1 MSGTIGNQS
10 RLSQLGLRLVAEF
23 AIVVLGVTVALWA
36 DGRVTEQNQRET
48 EAARL
53 AALDDNLRS
62 SLTELRQEQEST
74 EGAAQAL
81 RRLVSIGPEELTGEE
96 LHEALLYGFL
106 YVPTFQPELNV
117 YEDLKNSG
125 ELALLTEPKLR
136 RSLAAMDARLEALRA
151 AQADIETVQQL
162 NLDAYLLAR
171 VDLQSIMGDFLGLDG
186 VDPGEAD
193 LSFARTL
200 EFRNLAIFKLDLI
213 VQIAKEFE
221 EAEGALTAVHQLV
234 QD

>member
-36 DGRVTEQNQRET
+36 DGRVTEQHQRET

-62 SLTELRQEQEST
+62 TLTGLRQEQESA
-74 EGAAQAL
+74 EGAARAL

-136 RSLAAMDARLEALRA
+136 RSLAVMDARLQALRA

-171 VDLQSIMGDFLGLDG
+171 VDLRSIMGDFLDLDG
-186 VDPGEAD
+186 VDPSEAD

-234 QD
+234 QE

>member
-1 MSGTIGNQS
+1 MNDSQS
-10 RLSQLGLRLVAEF
+10 RIRQLGVRLVAEF

-36 DGRVTEQNQRET
+36 DGRVTERNQRET

-62 SLTELRQEQEST
+62 TLTELRDERESAET
-74 EGAAQAL
+74 AARAL
-81 RRLVSIGPEELTGEE
+81 RLLVTVEPDELTGEE
-96 LHEALLYGFL
+96 FHEALLAGFL

-125 ELALLTEPKLR
+125 ELALLTEPRLR
-136 RSLAAMDARLEALRA
+136 RSLAAMDARLEELRA
-151 AQADIETVQQL
+151 ARSDMETVQQL
-162 NLDAYLLAR
+162 NLDAYLLTR
-171 VDLQSIMGDFLGLDG
+171 LDLRSIMGDLLELDRG
-186 VDPGEAD
+186 DPGD
-193 LSFARTL
+193 PDRSFAATL
-200 EFRNLAIFKLDLI
+200 EFKNLAIFKLDLI
-213 VQIAKEFE
+213 VQIMELFE